1 MIRTPLRPLA
11 RILRARERGENPD
24 EIEAEN
30 RRLRH
35 ERMQDRARSRSAV
48 RVVLMAGCFVMAFG
62 TVGLRMGMLASTE
75 PSEPRSQVPGAQIM
89 SQRADITDRQGRV

>member
-30 RRLRH
+30 RQRRH
-35 ERMQDRARSRSAV
+35 DVIQDRARRRAEG
-48 RVVLMAGCFVMAFG
+48 RLVLMASCFVLAFG
-62 TVGLRMGMLASTE
+62 TVGVRMGALAS
-75 PSEPRSQVPGAQIM
+75 SQP
-89 SQRADITDRQGRV
+89 